1 MNKPFPQPRPT
12 ASIAER
18 MLRRVAIKIE
28 LPPSHHRLACE
39 RKAAVEAH
47 LERPGSPLA
56 DLVTLFYQQGSMA
69 IGATI
74 RAKRREDGYDIDIVV
89 ELRLPRETPP
99 AVVLDLL
106 YEAVKGEP
114 GSRYHDMVERQTRCV
129 TVYYADG
136 MHLDLTP
143 SILVQPDNPRKSIVF
158 HSKPEEPR
166 HLDRLVP
173 TNSYGFAEEFNRRC
187 PPDFLF
193 AEEYGRLA
201 RRLDRGMVVA
211 KGESEDVPP
220 HSSEVGA
227 KSVTVVALQLLKR
240 FPVLRY
246 RNRPGQRMPPPVML
260 SCLVLEA
267 ARPGR
272 TISEAL
278 WESAVHIERRL
289 RAAHD
294 AGELIDIR
302 NPRDAEDRFTDR
314 WPATLDDQKRF
325 IDDLVWFRGH
335 LAVVLDEES
344 PLHKR
349 GEALRVLFGETPGR
363 EATEEIWE
371 ELAAQGPPGL
381 ERKALPIAPAVAP
394 LAAPRIVPAK
404 PIPVRPHTFFGPGP
418 WRRR

>member
-1 MNKPFPQPRPT
+1 MNRPIT
-12 ASIAER
+12 HPPPATSVAER
-18 MLRRVAIKIE
+18 MLRRVGIKVE
-28 LPPSHHRLACE
+28 LPPSQHRLACE
-39 RKAAVEAH
+39 RKASIEVH

-56 DLVTLFYQQGSMA
+56 GLVTLFYQQGSMA

-89 ELRLPRETPP
+89 ELRLPRDMPP
-99 AVVLDLL
+99 AEVLDLL
-106 YEAVKGEP
+106 FQTVKGEP

-129 TVYYADG
+129 TIHYADG
-136 MHLDLTP
+136 MHIDLTP
-143 SILVQPDNPRKSIVF
+143 SILVQATNPRKSVVF

-166 HLDRLVP
+166 HLDRRVP
-173 TNSYGFAEEFNRRC
+173 TNSYGFAEEFNDRC

-193 AEEYGRLA
+193 AEKYGQLA
-201 RRLDRGMVVA
+201 RRLDYGMAVA

-227 KSVTVVALQLLKR
+227 KSVTVVALQLIKR
-240 FPVLRY
+240 FRVLRY
-246 RNRPGQRMPPPVML
+246 RNRPGQRMPPSVML

-272 TISEAL
+272 TIGEAL
-278 WESAVHIERRL
+278 WGSAAHIERRL

-294 AGELIDIR
+294 AGALVDIR
-302 NPRDAEDRFTDR
+302 NPRDPEDRFTDR

-325 IDDLVWFRGH
+325 IDDLVWFRGK

-344 PLHKR
+344 PLHER

-381 ERKALPIAPAVAP
+381 ERKVLPIAPAVAP
-394 LAAPRIVPAK
+394 LAAPRIAPAK
-404 PIPVRPHTFFGPGP
+404 PIPTRPHTFFGPGP